1 MHFFYFLDPKSL
13 VTLSRA
19 NKKMYDLSRFDGVWK
34 SLYERSYESLIT
46 LKRPEDLR
54 ISSYP
59 AYFDKD
65 ETDTPCEPQMEWVE
79 SGLSAPDIFTGEWF
93 SNFKERTHLDYK
105 WKKVSPIVTTL
116 TSDDRPVTAM
126 YLDKSNTLYTAS
138 EGGNA

>member
-65 ETDTPCEPQMEWVE
+65 ETDTPCEPQME
-79 SGLSAPDIFTGEWF
+79 
-93 SNFKERTHLDYK
+93 
-105 WKKVSPIVTTL
+105 
-116 TSDDRPVTAM
+116 
-126 YLDKSNTLYTAS
+126 
-138 EGGNA
+138 